1 MNRLMQTFIDELYAA
16 DSEQDLKGALTTA
29 AEALDLP
36 RFVYLGISKRVMGGP
51 LVITTYPGAWEH
63 RYLGRAYQRIDPVV
77 TQAFSSHAPFHW
89 GTADTLRG
97 LTKRQLQIFDEA
109 AMFGLRCGFTVPIH
123 DEIGR
128 MSAVTFAS
136 PEKPEVFQGSLKTN
150 EDLLHLMAVHFH
162 VHARQKLG
170 FGASSAW
177 PRLSPRETQCLQWA
191 AHGKTRWEISRILR
205 VSPRTVA
212 FHIDNARAKLDATS
226 TTEAVAKAVR
236 EHLITL
242 T

>member
-36 RFVYLGISKRVMGGP
+36 RFVYLGISKRVMSGP

-63 RYLGRAYQRIDPVV
+63 RYLGRAYQRVDPVV
-77 TQAFSSHAPFHW
+77 AQAFSSHAPFHW

-109 AMFGLRCGFTVPIH
+109 AMF
-123 DEIGR
+123 GR